1 VFTSSFGANDAML
14 KCGQQFQE
22 SRELQRSFLDYPVT
36 IYRHD
41 KLLSIPNK
49 NKTNIATMTNK
60 ETEQ

>member
-1 VFTSSFGANDAML
+1 ML